1 MKDLLEQIKK
11 LKPNLK
17 ETSIKTYIAGM
28 KKICKGL
35 DLDHDNCDD
44 IDFLKKR
51 EKVVE
56 FLDTLPKTTKKNLYI
71 AIVVS
76 LQAQDDKD
84 EKLIEFYTEHMT
96 TLANEYEE
104 YIKTQQKSE
113 KQKENWIDYDEMVEI
128 LNRLLDRIKDKQI
141 HKKDVL
147 DRNEYKLFQQ
157 YILLRTYLDIPI
169 RNDFSDMK
177 VIEEKE
183 YDEKYR
189 EKHKGNWLILKNG
202 NPKEFILHDYK
213 TSGKYGMREIP
224 INKSLSKMI
233 KRWLNVNTSGFFITK
248 LNDKTASI
256 TPNGITKL
264 LQDLFKRETNK
275 NISTSMIR
283 HIVSSHIHRNSK
295 TILEEEKEDREIEN
309 KFLHSKAM
317 NKKYAKY

>member
-1 MKDLLEQIKK
+1 MKDLLEKIKK

-35 DLDHDNCDD
+35 DLDHDKCDD
-44 IDFLKKR
+44 IHFLKKR
-51 EKVVE
+51 EKVVD

-76 LQAQDDKD
+76 LQSQDDKD

-96 TLANEYEE
+96 TLANQYEE
-104 YIKTQQKSE
+104 YIKKQQKSE
-113 KQKENWIDYDEMVEI
+113 KQKENWIDYEEMVEI

-147 DRNEYKLFQQ
+147 ERSEYKLFQQ

-183 YDEKYR
+183 YDKIR
-189 EKHKGNWLILKNG
+189 EEHKGNWLITKNG
-202 NPKEFILHDYK
+202 LPKEFILHDYK

-224 INKSLSKMI
+224 INKSLGKMI
-233 KRWLNVNTSGFFITK
+233 KRWLQVNSSGFFITK
-248 LNDKTASI
+248 LNDKTLPI

-283 HIVSSHIHRNSK
+283 HIVASHIHKDSK
-295 TILEEEKEDREIEN
+295 SILQEEKEDKEIEN
-309 KFLHSKAM
+309 KFLHSKTM

>member
-35 DLDHDNCDD
+35 DLDHDKCDD

-76 LQAQDDKD
+76 LQAQEKKDD
-84 EKLIEFYTEHMT
+84 ELIEFYTEHMT

>member
-35 DLDHDNCDD
+35 DLEHDKCDD

-56 FLDTLPKTTKKNLYI
+56 FLDTLTNTTKKNLYI

-76 LQAQDDKD
+76 LQSQEKKDD
-84 EKLIEFYTEHMT
+84 KLIEFYTEHMT
-96 TLANEYEE
+96 TLANQYEE

>member
-1 MKDLLEQIKK
+1 MKDLLEKIKK

-35 DLDHDNCDD
+35 DLDHDKCDD
-44 IDFLKKR
+44 IHFLKKR
-51 EKVVE
+51 EKVVD

-76 LQAQDDKD
+76 LQSQDDKD

-96 TLANEYEE
+96 TLANQYEE
-104 YIKTQQKSE
+104 YIKKQQKSE
-113 KQKENWIDYDEMVEI
+113 KQKENWIDYEEMVEI

-147 DRNEYKLFQQ
+147 ERSEYKLFQQ

-183 YDEKYR
+183 YDKIR
-189 EKHKGNWLILKNG
+189 EEHKGNWLITKNG
-202 NPKEFILHDYK
+202 LPKEFILHDYK

-233 KRWLNVNTSGFFITK
+233 KRWISINTSGFFITK

-264 LQDLFKRETNK
+264 LQDLFKREVNK

-283 HIVSSHIHRNSK
+283 HIVSSHIHKDSK
-295 TILEEEKEDREIEN
+295 RILEEEKEDKEIEN

>member
-1 MKDLLEQIKK
+1 MKDLLEKIKK

-35 DLDHDNCDD
+35 DLDHDKCDD

-76 LQAQDDKD
+76 LQAQEKKDD
-84 EKLIEFYTEHMT
+84 KLIEFYTDHMT

-113 KQKENWIDYDEMVEI
+113 KQKQNWIDYDEMVEI

-141 HKKDVL
+141 HKKEVL

-183 YDEKYR
+183 YDKIR
-189 EKHKGNWLILKNG
+189 EEHKGNWLIIKNG

-224 INKSLSKMI
+224 INKSLGKMI

-248 LNDKTASI
+248 LNDKTSPI

-283 HIVSSHIHRNSK
+283 HIVASHIHKDSK
-295 TILEEEKEDREIEN
+295 SILEEEKEDKEIEN

>member
-35 DLDHDNCDD
+35 DLEHDKCDD
-44 IDFLKKR
+44 IHFLKKR
-51 EKVVE
+51 EKVVD

-76 LQAQDDKD
+76 LQAQDKKD

-96 TLANEYEE
+96 TLANQYEE

-113 KQKENWIDYDEMVEI
+113 KQKENWIDYEEMVEI
-128 LNRLLDRIKDKQI
+128 LNSLLDRIKDKQI

-147 DRNEYKLFQQ
+147 ERSEYKLFQQ

-183 YDEKYR
+183 YDEIR
-189 EKHKGNWLILKNG
+189 EEHKGNWLITKNG

-224 INKSLSKMI
+224 INKSLGKMI
-233 KRWLNVNTSGFFITK
+233 KRWININTSGFFITK

-283 HIVSSHIHRNSK
+283 HIVASHIHKDSK
-295 TILEEEKEDREIEN
+295 SILEEEEEDKEIEN

>member
-1 MKDLLEQIKK
+1 
-11 LKPNLK
+11 
-17 ETSIKTYIAGM
+17 M

-56 FLDTLPKTTKKNLYI
+56 FLNTLPNTTKKNLYI

-76 LQAQDDKD
+76 LQAQDKKD
-84 EKLIEFYTEHMT
+84 DELIEFYTEHMT
-96 TLANEYEE
+96 TLANQYEE

-113 KQKENWIDYDEMVEI
+113 KQKENWIDYEEIIEI
-128 LNRLLDRIKDKQI
+128 LNSLLDRIKDKQI

-189 EKHKGNWLILKNG
+189 EKHEGNWLIKKNG
-202 NPKEFILHDYK
+202 LPKEFILHDYK

-224 INKSLSKMI
+224 INKSLGKMI
-233 KRWLNVNTSGFFITK
+233 KRWLNVNTSGLFITK
-248 LNDKTASI
+248 LNDRTASI
-256 TPNGITKL
+256 TCL
-264 LQDLFKRETNK
+264 LY
-275 NISTSMIR
+275 TSPSPRDRTRSRMP
-283 HIVSSHIHRNSK
+283 SS
-295 TILEEEKEDREIEN
+295 
-309 KFLHSKAM
+309 A
-317 NKKYAKY
+317 